1 MKKHLLLLVTA
12 LGCGCAAP
20 AIYNAAGQG
29 DLARVQALL
38 ASGTDPNEHTKY
50 YANETALHEAVIYSH
65 FEVAKYLLDHG
76 ADPNAEASTNI
87 LGHFQNIGTPLM
99 YAACKGQTAL
109 VQLLL
114 EHGADPDPKPGIC
127 VRGRYS
133 QPDGDEGT
141 PLQVAEKRG
150 HSMVAQL
157 LKSAISSRLGLTTG
171 SAKNSDAYGPLVGAL
186 LKDYKGEGRTIAV
199 TGFTRPDGRA
209 TADGSI
215 VAERVTTE
223 LIRQKRLTVVERK
236 AIEKVLSELKL
247 QLSGIDAD
255 STRKLGKMLGADL
268 LVVGTIT
275 ELPGDRLELNMRLAS
290 VESGEAI
297 NAASGQVTRDWLN

>member
-1 MKKHLLLLVTA
+1 MKNYLPLLLAV

-65 FEVAKYLLDHG
+65 LEVAKYLLEHG

-99 YAACKGQTAL
+99 YAACKGQTAM
-109 VQLLL
+109 VQLPL
-114 EHGADPDPKPGIC
+114 EQGAAPDPQPGIC

-150 HSMVAQL
+150 HSVVAQL
-157 LKSAISSRLGLTTG
+157 IKSAISSRLGLTTG
-171 SAKNSDAYGPLVGAL
+171 SAKNADAYGPLIGAL
-186 LKDYKGEGRTIAV
+186 LKDYKDTGRTIAV
-199 TGFTRPDGRA
+199 AGFTRPDGRA
-209 TADGSI
+209 TADGTI

-268 LVVGTIT
+268 LVVGTVM
-275 ELPGDRLELNMRLAS
+275 ELPGDRLEVNLRLAG
-290 VESGEAI
+290 VETGEAI
-297 NAASGQVTRDWLN
+297 SAASGQVARDWLQ